1 MKEKVKGKINPKEKT
16 RWRLKLKKKTK
27 FEHENEKGEFG
38 GEGDDEGHNT
48 IIDDDYKVEH
58 SWSKGK
64 LRK

>member
-1 MKEKVKGKINPKEKT
+1 VEAKVE
-16 RWRLKLKKKTK
+16 KKTK